1 MRRRALEATGRW
13 PEELTAFED
22 VYLWLRLREQ
32 GGFIHVPERLAA
44 WWRLARHPVALKPPG
59 GQEQAG
65 EVFRRMVR
73 ERYGVDPIGH
83 VSDRER
89 AAKHSRLYRPARAAA
104 GERARDRRAFAWALR
119 LDPLRMKNYL

>member
-44 WWRLARHPVALKPPG
+44 WRLARHPVALKPPG
-59 GQEQAG
+59 GQEQAS

-83 VSDRER
+83 VSGRER
-89 AAKHSRLYRPARAAA
+89 APRSILGYIGPR
-104 GERARDRRAFAWALR
+104 ALR
-119 LDPLRMKNYL
+119 RVNGRATGAPLHARSG